1 MRSHRRT
8 LYALALICAGALIF
22 RILLMAAFVRFP
34 GIADPNH
41 YYNMG
46 VRLAVGQGF
55 TTNYIWNYNNPPN
68 SIVHPEDHWMPLAA
82 VLAAV
87 PMSLF
92 GVSVSAALIPFLL
105 VGSCLPL
112 LAFWAARQMH
122 LAESSALFAAG
133 AAALIPELVL
143 NSVRTDTT
151 IPTALFV
158 CLCLLMLT
166 EGLRRGGAGWYVGAG
181 AMAGF
186 AYLTRNDA
194 LLLIPLVLA
203 LLVVTWFARRGDSSI
218 PFHPR
223 WAILFPVAMLVVMSP
238 WLIRNW
244 QTFGAFGSP
253 ETDDMFFFTDH
264 LDHYAYGRH
273 FTLETMLA
281 AQTPTQILGKRLFEM
296 AAGIKV
302 MIEGFGGFLAVAFL
316 GGIGLLT
323 VNRREKERW
332 LAAAPALILLIGV
345 FIAYTVFIPYKAQAG
360 SFKKAFLMLLPLL
373 LPVAAYA
380 LETALTD
387 KRIRYGTMVIA
398 LALLGLS
405 AFDLVRLD
413 AQKANAYA
421 ASIRLVADAANELP
435 DANADGEIVLMT
447 QDPYVVSYY
456 GIPALMYP
464 HEDRET
470 VYEIARRYGVDYLLM
485 PSDRAPLDGLLHGE
499 SDPRFVYGSAVNG
512 TQYQFFRVEYP
523 LSAP

>member
-1 MRSHRRT
+1 MLSHRRT
-8 LYALALICAGALIF
+8 LYFLALICVGALIF
-22 RILLMAAFVRFP
+22 RIILMAAFVRFP

-46 VRLAVGQGF
+46 VRLVEGQGF
-55 TTNYIWNYNNPPN
+55 TTNYIWNYNNPPET
-68 SIVHPEDHWMPLAA
+68 IIHPEDHWMPLTA
-82 VLAAV
+82 VLAAA
-87 PMSLF
+87 PMSIF
-92 GVSVSAALIPFLL
+92 GVSVNAALIPFLL
-105 VGSCLPL
+105 IGSVLPV
-112 LAFWAARQMH
+112 LAFWGARQMR

-166 EGLRRGGAGWYVGAG
+166 EGLRRGGAGWFLGAG
-181 AMAGF
+181 TMAGF

-203 LLVVTWFARRGDSSI
+203 LLVVTWIARRRDSAIS
-218 PFHPR
+218 FHPR

-253 ETDDMFFFTDH
+253 ETDDMFFFADH

-281 AQTPTQILGKRLFEM
+281 AQTPLQIIGKRLFEM

-302 MIEGFGGFLAVAFL
+302 MIEGFGGFLAVAFI
-316 GGIGLLT
+316 GGIGLLI
-323 VNRREKERW
+323 VRRRDKERW

-373 LPVAAYA
+373 LPITAYA
-380 LETALTD
+380 LETAIAD
-387 KRIRYGTMVIA
+387 RRIRYGAMTIA
-398 LALLGLS
+398 LALLSLA

-413 AQKANAYA
+413 AQQANTYA
-421 ASIRLVADAANELP
+421 ASIRLVAEAANDLP
-435 DANADGEIVLMT
+435 DSNGDGEIVLMT

-456 GIPALMYP
+456 GIPSLMFP

-485 PSDRAPLDGLLHGE
+485 PSDRAPLDGLLRGE
-499 SDPRFVYGSAVNG
+499 NDPRLVYAGSVDG

-523 LSAP
+523 LSEP